1 MLNRIVVIGRLTRDP
16 ELRYTPNG
24 VPVASFAIACDRPMR
39 AGGERETDFFDIVTW
54 RKLAETVGNHLRKGR
69 LVALQ
74 GRLQIR
80 SYEAQDG
87 TRRKVT
93 EIVADDVQFLDR
105 PSQSEDTF
113 GEDPGDIAE
122 ELPF

>member
-1 MLNRIVVIGRLTRDP
+1 MLNRIIVIGRLTKDP

-24 VPVASFAIACDRPMR
+24 VPVATFSVACDRPVR
-39 AGGERETDFFDIVTW
+39 PGGERETDFFDIVTW

-105 PSQSEDTF
+105 PTA
-113 GEDPGDIAE
+113 GEEGPDDEPGDLGE